1 RRRDLEASIVGRR
14 RLDSALP
21 VRRANAGRGF
31 KSENALGCDDPI
43 KAARKGRPG
52 FLEFKLTFASFA
64 ADTDRQPGV
73 EVNRSFDQI
82 SPTCSAAELQ
92 PHMAV
97 FLAFARGESDLG
109 ISRFVQSRDDGL
121 RLTQQGRGGIGI
133 NLVLLRQLTK
143 FLLEQLQ
150 VTRAEVEVA
159 SVKRSPGHAQ
169 LAEQGVRAP
178 EVRGLHVPD
187 QSVERGQES
196 V

>member
-1 RRRDLEASIVGRR
+1 
-14 RLDSALP
+14 
-21 VRRANAGRGF
+21 
-31 KSENALGCDDPI
+31 
-43 KAARKGRPG
+43 
-52 FLEFKLTFASFA
+52 
-64 ADTDRQPGV
+64 
-73 EVNRSFDQI
+73 
-82 SPTCSAAELQ
+82 
-92 PHMAV
+92 MAV

-178 EVRGLHVPD
+178 EVRGSPL
-187 QSVERGQES
+187 
-196 V
+196 

>member
-1 RRRDLEASIVGRR
+1 MIGDAGLRLAQAEEALLLIERRRDLEASIVGRR

-109 ISRFVQSRDDGL
+109 ISRFVQSRDEKSCRVVVPHKTNSVNTTHL
-121 RLTQQGRGGIGI
+121 KGR
-133 NLVLLRQLTK
+133 TSK
-143 FLLEQLQ
+143 
-150 VTRAEVEVA
+150 
-159 SVKRSPGHAQ
+159 
-169 LAEQGVRAP
+169 
-178 EVRGLHVPD
+178 
-187 QSVERGQES
+187 
-196 V
+196 